1 MTLPVDFRRPMLAIN
16 YNDVTEQPS
25 LTYCSEKLNG
35 IRILF
40 FGGIAYSRS
49 LKPLPNK
56 ILQKLAQDNA
66 KVLQGCDGEVIAGDK
81 YATDVLQ
88 RSNSFCMKA
97 DKQDNFC
104 IYLFD
109 KFHETQPWFQ
119 RYGKLLELEDSKALP
134 ENVNVLEHFAAR
146 PWKGELPLSLSWVA
160 LDLFEQEILSK
171 GGEGVMLRDGFG
183 GYKQNHSG
191 KKKPELQKV
200 KRFHDLDAAVIGYNQ
215 FETNLNQATTDERGF
230 TKRSTSKEGKELV
243 DALGGLVLQLPDG
256 KTFSCGSG
264 FTQEQRKVLWLDK
277 EALIGKIAKVQYFGF
292 SPDGIPLL
300 PVFLDFRSELDM

>member
-1 MTLPVDFRRPMLAIN
+1 MTLPTNFKRPMLAIN
-16 YNDVTEQPS
+16 YDDVTEQPS

-35 IRILF
+35 IRVIF
-40 FGGIAYSRS
+40 FGGVAYSRS

-56 ILQKLAQDNA
+56 ILQKLAQDSA
-66 KVLQGCDGEVIAGDK
+66 EVLEGCDGEVIAGDK
-81 YATDVLQ
+81 YAIDVLQ

-97 DKQDNFC
+97 DKQDDFC
-104 IYLFD
+104 VYLFD

-119 RYGKLLELEDSKALP
+119 RYSNLLQLQDSLP
-134 ENVNVLEHFAAR
+134 NHVEVLEHFAVR
-146 PWKGELPLSLSWVA
+146 PWKGELPLSLAWVA
-160 LDLFEQEILSK
+160 LDLFEQEILFK
-171 GGEGVMLRDGFG
+171 GGEGVMLRDAFG
-183 GYKQNHSG
+183 TYKQNRSG

-200 KRFHDLDAAVIGYNQ
+200 KRMQDLDAMVIGYNQ
-215 FETNLNQATTDERGF
+215 FETNLNEATTDERGF

-243 DALGGLVLQLPDG
+243 DALGGLVLVLPDG

-277 EALIGKIAKVQYFGF
+277 EVLIGKIAKVQYFGF

-300 PVFLDFRSELDM
+300 PVFLDFRDAIDM